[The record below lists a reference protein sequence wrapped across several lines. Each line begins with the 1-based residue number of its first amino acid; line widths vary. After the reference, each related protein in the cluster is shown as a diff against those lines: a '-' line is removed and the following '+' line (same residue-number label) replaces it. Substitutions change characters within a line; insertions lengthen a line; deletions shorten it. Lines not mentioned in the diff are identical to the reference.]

1 MGRAV
6 CEAGCVI
13 TGHTPTRL
21 EEAAA
26 ELWVEEAL
34 RALAD
39 RRPGPRH
46 VRNLWAIVAR
56 AFAPT
61 DR

>member
-1 MGRAV
+1 
-6 CEAGCVI
+6 VI

-46 VRNLWAIVAR
+46 VRNLCAIFAR